1 MWYNEAMSTAT
12 AQKQPYMTIQEVADE
27 LGCQKRNVYK
37 LIENKKLPVLKR
49 SERKSLVPRAAFD
62 AYVRRLNGAP
72 SPVVELPV
80 VDDDELFSQFVA
92 DTGGLT
98 PQAFFTRFKSGEIED
113 TSENMT
119 LLVKAVA
126 LGAGG
131 SEADAPV
138 HHETW
143 ARAAFTSVPDPWHG

>member
-1 MWYNEAMSTAT
+1 MTTAT
-12 AQKQPYMTIQEVADE
+12 TQKQPYMTIQEVADE

-80 VDDDELFSQFVA
+80 DDDALLAQFIA

-98 PQAFFTRFKSGEIED
+98 PDQFYGRFKDGEIDD

-119 LLVKAVA
+119 LLVKAIA
-126 LGAGG
+126 LGAGVNPG
-131 SEADAPV
+131 AAPV
-138 HHETW
+138 KHERW
-143 ARAAFTSVPDPWHG
+143 AVAALTMIPTGSTRSRK